1 MLRKLVIAGIMAC
14 LLAAHASAA
23 SSAHTIDS
31 LMNQLDK
38 VLSERQ
44 KYIDRKEA
52 RLAQMRHNADSISDA
67 RARFDA
73 VGALMD
79 EYLPFN
85 TDSAFTLSLE
95 RERIA
100 TALGDSILAM
110 NARMNQA
117 NILNATA
124 MYKECADIM
133 KSIRFERLPA
143 YLRPFYFHIKRTVYG
158 RLADYAAFEPERQRY
173 RRLTDMYRDSLL
185 SVNDPDSLTWAIIK
199 ADKLNAN
206 GRPADAVAILK
217 KYRENHHLAVHDEAI
232 CAWTLSESYSLLGDT
247 ENQKKELLIS
257 SIADMKSAVREYVA
271 LRQLAF
277 LLYKEGDLERSYRF
291 LTIAVDDATKCNA
304 RQRII
309 ELNAFYPVINNIY
322 VDKIQSQK
330 RMLTWA
336 ILIITVL
343 TLVLLALLT
352 YTRKQMKKVAEARK
366 TIQEAYERLN
376 ELNAELQ
383 KSNRKLHDANRDI
396 AEISELKEVYIGRY
410 MDQCLEY
417 IDKLDLYRKS
427 LGKLYNSGKTADLV
441 KALKSTTAID
451 NELKAFYDQFD
462 QTFLSL
468 FPTFVEDFNQL
479 LQPQEAIVPK
489 KEGSLTTELRIFALI
504 RLGITDS
511 DSIAKFLRYSLTTI
525 YNYRTK
531 VRNKAKG
538 DRNLLEQE
546 VIKLGRRNDA

>member
-1 MLRKLVIAGIMAC
+1 MAC
-14 LLAAHASAA
+14 LMAVHASAA

-44 KYIDRKEA
+44 IYIDRKEA
-52 RLAQMRHNADSISDA
+52 RLAQLRHNADSIPDA

-73 VGALMD
+73 LGALMD

-124 MYKECADIM
+124 MYKECADLM
-133 KSIRFERLPA
+133 KPIRLEQLPD
-143 YLRPFYFHIKRTVYG
+143 YLHPFYFHIKRTVYG

-185 SVNDPDSLTWAIIK
+185 SVNHPDSLTWAIIK

-206 GRPADAVAILK
+206 GHPADAVAILK
-217 KYRENHHLAVHDEAI
+217 KFREEHNLAVHDQAI
-232 CAWTLSESYSLLGDT
+232 CAWTLAESYSLMGDT

-479 LQPQEAIVPK
+479 LQPQEAIIPK

>member
-1 MLRKLVIAGIMAC
+1 
-14 LLAAHASAA
+14 
-23 SSAHTIDS
+23 
-31 LMNQLDK
+31 MNQLDK

-44 KYIDRKEA
+44 IYIDQKEA
-52 RLAQMRHNADSISDA
+52 RLAQLRHTADSIPDA

-73 VGALMD
+73 VGELMD

-85 TDSAFTLSLE
+85 TDSAYTLSLE

-133 KSIRFERLPA
+133 KPIRLELLPE
-143 YLRPFYFHIKRTVYG
+143 YLWPFYFHIKRTVYG
-158 RLADYAAFEPERQRY
+158 RLADYAAFGPESQNY
-173 RRLTDMYRDSLL
+173 KRLTDMYRDSLL
-185 SVNDPDSLTWAIIK
+185 SVNHPDSLTWAIIK
-199 ADKLNAN
+199 ADQLNAN
-206 GRPADAVAILK
+206 GHPAEAVDILK
-217 KYRENHHLAVHDEAI
+217 KYRENHFLAVHDQAI
-232 CAWTLSESYSLLGDT
+232 CAWTLAESYSLLGDT

-489 KEGSLTTELRIFALI
+489 KEGSLNTELRIFALI

>member
-1 MLRKLVIAGIMAC
+1 
-14 LLAAHASAA
+14 
-23 SSAHTIDS
+23 
-31 LMNQLDK
+31 MNQLDK

-52 RLAQMRHNADSISDA
+52 RLAQLRHNADSISDA

-133 KSIRFERLPA
+133 KSIRFERLPD

-158 RLADYAAFEPERQRY
+158 RLADYAAFEPERLRY
-173 RRLTDMYRDSLL
+173 RKLTDMYRDSLL

-217 KYRENHHLAVHDEAI
+217 KYRENHNLAVHDEAI

>member
-1 MLRKLVIAGIMAC
+1 
-14 LLAAHASAA
+14 
-23 SSAHTIDS
+23 
-31 LMNQLDK
+31 MNQLDK

-44 KYIDRKEA
+44 IYIDQKEA
-52 RLAQMRHNADSISDA
+52 RLAQLRHTADSIPDA

-73 VGALMD
+73 LGELMD

-85 TDSAFTLSLE
+85 TDSAYTLSLE

-133 KSIRFERLPA
+133 KSIRFERLPE

-185 SVNDPDSLTWAIIK
+185 AVNDPDSLTWTIIK

-206 GRPADAVAILK
+206 GHPADAVAILK
-217 KYRENHHLAVHDEAI
+217 KYREDHNLAVHGLAI

-247 ENQKKELLIS
+247 ENQKRELLIS

-322 VDKIQSQK
+322 VDKILSQK

-376 ELNAELQ
+376 QLNVELQ

-479 LQPQEAIVPK
+479 LQPQEAIIPK

-538 DRNLLEQE
+538 DRNQLEQE

>member
-1 MLRKLVIAGIMAC
+1 MHILRTILICIFATTLI
-14 LLAAHASAA
+14 SAYGK
-23 SSAHTIDS
+23 TPNDS
-31 LMNQLDK
+31 LMNQLDQ
-38 VLSERQ
+38 VIANRDIYLSLKEKRLNQLRNELSRAADDRQ
-44 KYIDRKEA
+44 
-52 RLAQMRHNADSISDA
+52 
-67 RARFDA
+67 RFDF
-73 VGALMD
+73 LNHLYD
-79 EYLPFN
+79 EYVSFN
-85 TDSAFTLSLE
+85 TDSAYNISLREEQVARRTGDKTLIANALMNRANIYSATGMYYETLS
-95 RERIA
+95 IM
-100 TALGDSILAM
+100 DSIH
-110 NARMNQA
+110 R
-117 NILNATA
+117 
-124 MYKECADIM
+124 KD
-133 KSIRFERLPA
+133 LPE
-143 YLRPFYFHIKRTVYG
+143 YLHPYYFHILRTLYG
-158 RLADYAAFEPERQRY
+158 HLADFANFDGVKRHYLD
-173 RRLTDMYRDSLL
+173 LTDQYRDSII
-185 SVNDPDSLTWAIIK
+185 SVNAPGTLANVITR
-199 ADKLNAN
+199 ADMLNKK
-206 GRPADAVAILK
+206 GKPEEAVRVLNEYIGHNELS
-217 KYRENHHLAVHDEAI
+217 EHDHAI
-232 CAWTLSESYSLLGDT
+232 CAWSLAESYEQLGDHD
-247 ENQKKELLIS
+247 KRKEMLLRS
-257 SIADMKSAVREYVA
+257 SISDMKSSVREYMSLRA
-271 LRQLAF
+271 LAMM
-277 LLYKEGDLERSYRF
+277 LYEEGDLNRAYQ
-291 LTIAVDDATKCNA
+291 LMTIAMDDATKCNA

-376 ELNAELQ
+376 ELNTELQ
-383 KSNRKLHDANRDI
+383 QSNRKLHDANRDI

-427 LGKLYNSGKTADLV
+427 LGKLYNTGKTAELV
-441 KALKSTTAID
+441 KALKSTTPID

-479 LQPQEAIVPK
+479 LQPQEAIIPK
-489 KEGSLTTELRIFALI
+489 KEGTLNTELRIFALI

-538 DRNLLEQE
+538 DRNQLEQE